1 MEFKLAIG
9 AAAVNLN
16 GFFRNAEFC
25 SDFFIGITLCHHAD
39 HFAFALRELLETG
52 LEICDFGLIAAVG
65 FIAGDGSFNHI
76 NETRFLR
83 RFFQKVESA
92 VLHGIHRHVD
102 VGVTGNKDD
111 RQIAADLFQLILQ
124 LKSGHVGHAHVEQN
138 ASGTTE
144 IVGRKE
150 RVSIAE
156 FDAFIVLAR
165 Q

>member
-1 MEFKLAIG
+1 MNPQCSERVAREQEEACNFSSVMEFKLAVG

-83 RFFQKVESA
+83 GFSRKSKAPFFTAFTAMSMSA
-92 VLHGIHRHVD
+92 
-102 VGVTGNKDD
+102 
-111 RQIAADLFQLILQ
+111 
-124 LKSGHVGHAHVEQN
+124 
-138 ASGTTE
+138 
-144 IVGRKE
+144 
-150 RVSIAE
+150 
-156 FDAFIVLAR
+156 
-165 Q
+165 

>member
-1 MEFKLAIG
+1 MNPQCSERVAREQEEACNFSSVMEFKLAVG

-76 NETRFLR
+76 YETRFTAMSM
-83 RFFQKVESA
+83 SA
-92 VLHGIHRHVD
+92 
-102 VGVTGNKDD
+102 
-111 RQIAADLFQLILQ
+111 
-124 LKSGHVGHAHVEQN
+124 
-138 ASGTTE
+138 
-144 IVGRKE
+144 
-150 RVSIAE
+150 
-156 FDAFIVLAR
+156 
-165 Q
+165 